1 MKKIRLNPTDVGWR
15 LGDAHEPRGGELWV
29 PFDRTAGVIG
39 PQGSGKTLD
48 VLTPAL
54 LDAPGAAL
62 VTLTKPEDLLL
73 SLTERS
79 RDDRPCV
86 VLDPFGLAE
95 GVVDEVVWD
104 PIDGCVSSRIAERR
118 AKAFAAGTVKGAM
131 TEGSGDDAARFY
143 AEESAKV
150 LKCYFHAAAL
160 TGRNLDD
167 VLAWVANPTGTT
179 EPEEI
184 LSQHPHAAKFWNG
197 LLHRAL
203 YGDDRTAGNTITTMQ
218 QAMALFFQEET
229 RRRCVPGPDRPVTN
243 LLDVVR
249 RNGTIYLLGRE
260 DPYASASPMMTAVAE
275 QVLDTGLLL
284 ANQSPWGGRLC
295 PPLLAVLDEMPSTA
309 PLPTLRTRMANERAL
324 GLSFIWA
331 AQVRAQLDAIFGEK
345 EAEAVIGLTNV
356 LTIFGGSKDGNF
368 NQQISDLL
376 DTVRVHRTSWQSGTM
391 AGRTISG
398 EDIPILTS
406 GEIRRLPEGQAL
418 VIAENGKPIIAK
430 LHRCIEGARGRQ
442 LLADQKRLR
451 DQLNESQRLVITPEA
466 AAEAALVEARRR
478 GLTSDTHVDTH
489 MERTYR

>member
-1 MKKIRLNPTDVGWR
+1 MRRIRVNPHDVGWR
-15 LGDAHEPRGGELWV
+15 LGDAHEPRGKELWV

-79 RDDRPCV
+79 RDERPCV
-86 VLDPFGLAE
+86 VLDPFGL
-95 GVVDEVVWD
+95 VDGAGGELVWD
-104 PIDGCVSSRIAERR
+104 PIEGCVSSTIAERR
-118 AKAFAAGTVKGAM
+118 AKAFAAGTVKGALQ
-131 TEGSGDDAARFY
+131 EGTGDDAARFY

-167 VLAWVANPTGTT
+167 VLGWVANPTGTT

-184 LSQHPHAAKFWNG
+184 LSQHPHAARFWNG
-197 LLHRAL
+197 LLRRAL
-203 YGDDRTAGNTITTMQ
+203 HGDDRTAGNTITTMQ
-218 QAMALFFQEET
+218 QAMSLFFQEES
-229 RRRCVPGPDRPVTN
+229 RRRCVPGPTRPVTN
-243 LLDVVR
+243 LLDLVR
-249 RNGTIYLLGRE
+249 RGGTVYLLGRD

-324 GLSFIWA
+324 GLCFIWT
-331 AQVRAQLDAIFGEK
+331 AQVRAQLDAIFGDK

-356 LTIFGGSKDGNF
+356 LTIFGGSKDVSF
-368 NQQISDLL
+368 NQQVSDLL
-376 DTVRVHRTSWQSGTM
+376 DTVRVHRTSWQSGAM
-391 AGRTISG
+391 AGRTVSG
-398 EDIPILTS
+398 EDIPILSS
-406 GEIRRLPEGQAL
+406 GEIRRLPERQAL

-430 LHRCIEGARGRQ
+430 LHRCIEGPRGHR
-442 LLADQKRLR
+442 LLANQKRLR
-451 DQLNESQRLVITPEA
+451 DQLNQSQRRVVTPETATA
-466 AAEAALVEARRR
+466 AAVSEARRR
-478 GLTSDTHVDTH
+478 GLGPTDTMD
-489 MERTYR
+489 RSSR

>member
-1 MKKIRLNPTDVGWR
+1 VRKIRLNPTDVGWR

-79 RDDRPCV
+79 GDNRPCV

-104 PIDGCVSSRIAERR
+104 PIDGCISSKIAERR

-167 VLAWVANPTGTT
+167 VLGWVANPTGTT

-184 LSQHPHAAKFWNG
+184 LSQHPYAAKFWNG

-203 YGDDRTAGNTITTMQ
+203 YGDDRTAGNTITTVQ

-243 LLDVVR
+243 FLDVVR

-295 PPLLAVLDEMPSTA
+295 PPLVAVLDEMPSTA

-376 DTVRVHRTSWQSGTM
+376 DTVRVHRTSWQSGAM

-398 EDIPILTS
+398 DDIPILTS

-418 VIAENGKPIIAK
+418 VIAENGKPIIAR
-430 LHRCIEGARGRQ
+430 LHRCIEGHRGRQ

-451 DQLNESQRLVITPEA
+451 NQLNESQRLVVTPEA
-466 AAEAALVEARRR
+466 AAEAALIEARRR
-478 GLTSDTHVDTH
+478 GLTSDTHLDDH